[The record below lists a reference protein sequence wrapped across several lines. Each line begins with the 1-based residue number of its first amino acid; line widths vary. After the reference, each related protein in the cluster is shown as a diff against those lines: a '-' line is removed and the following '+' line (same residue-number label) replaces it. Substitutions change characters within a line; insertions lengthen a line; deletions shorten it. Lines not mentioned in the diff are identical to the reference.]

1 MQDVENIKDTED
13 IKGAESIKGAEDI
26 GNMKNTRNIE
36 NYREMEIDRIKYSGI
51 IKFIATI
58 VLTCSI
64 CGFIGMLSLS
74 AVYTEIGKDD
84 GIYEYAYDCIT
95 QNYVHAVLTTLVE
108 SHEEKKKAIDNLLDG
123 SGLSV
128 AVFESDTNDIDK
140 VDVSDEKK
148 YVYGNPKDLIKD
160 YKYFYWAPKGTS
172 YSYNINSLLEVLL
185 QRTYSYE
192 TNIVDEDEE
201 NQKTVYYIV
210 LVDGPFEGSIISKD
224 NMFIQTKQLVN
235 GISFWGKNA
244 MIYEVISFI
253 LMIISGSYMVSAVGH
268 KPGYKEI
275 YLRFVDRVPFEIY
288 SVAIFTVEAIVIY
301 MLYLL
306 IWEGIVTDFVQ
317 LIILGLQIA
326 FVIAFLGVAYIGT
339 FITRIKAKK
348 FWRYTL
354 LYYMFAPLRKI
365 VWYRRED
372 KSLFRTVTWRMIL
385 CIFVLFVTFIFCWM
399 EAQMLYTGFPIVLW
413 VLVVLALVPAGI
425 YMLTFQMN
433 EIKQGVDR
441 LASGDVDHPI
451 KVEKLNGSF
460 KTHAEKLNEI
470 GNGIELAVNEKM
482 KSERLKTELITNV
495 SHDIKTPL
503 TSIINYVDLMK
514 KESIDNQTVLEY
526 MEVLDRQSSRLKKL
540 IEDLIEASKASTGNL
555 AVNFEECDIAVILSQ
570 AVGEFEDKMTAREL
584 TAVVSYPE
592 YSISVKADGRH
603 LWRVFDNL
611 LNNICKYAQP
621 GTRVYIDVAQR
632 GSIVEIIFKNISS
645 SQLNISSDELMER
658 FVRGDSSRNT
668 EGSGL
673 GLSIANSL
681 MELMNGK
688 MTLDVD
694 GDLFKVTLA
703 FDAE

>member
-1 MQDVENIKDTED
+1 MEDIENIKDTED
-13 IKGAESIKGAEDI
+13 IK
-26 GNMKNTRNIE
+26 
-36 NYREMEIDRIKYSGI
+36 IKYSGI

-64 CGFIGMLSLS
+64 CGFVGMFSLS
-74 AVYTEIGKDD
+74 VVYSEIGKDD
-84 GIYEYAYDCIT
+84 GIYEFAYERIT
-95 QNYVHAVLTTLVE
+95 QNYVHAVITTLE
-108 SHEEKKKAIDNLLDG
+108 DSHEEKTKAIDDLLDG

-128 AVFESDTNDIDK
+128 AVLESDTNELDK

-148 YVYGNPKDLIKD
+148 YIYGNPKDLIKD
-160 YKYFYWAPKGTS
+160 YKYYYWAPEGTS
-172 YSYNINSLLEVLL
+172 YGYNINSLPEVLF
-185 QRTYSYE
+185 QDTYSYE
-192 TNIVDEDEE
+192 TMIDDEEYEEDEE
-201 NQKTVYYIV
+201 DQKITYYIV
-210 LVDGPFEGSIISKD
+210 LADGPFEGSITSKD
-224 NMFIQTKQLVN
+224 NMYIQTKQLVN
-235 GISFWGKNA
+235 SISFWGKNA
-244 MIYEVISFI
+244 MIFEVISFI
-253 LMIISGSYMVSAVGH
+253 LMIISGSYLVTAVGH
-268 KPGYKEI
+268 KTGDNEI
-275 YLRFVDRVPFEIY
+275 HLRFVDRVPFEIY
-288 SVAIFTVEAIVIY
+288 SVVFFTVEAMVIGAY
-301 MLYLL
+301 GLFLD
-306 IWEGIVTDFVQ
+306 GIVTDFGQ
-317 LIILGLQIA
+317 LIVLGIQAA
-326 FVIAFLGVAYIGT
+326 FIVAFLGVAYIGT
-339 FITRIKAKK
+339 FITRIKARK
-348 FWRYTL
+348 FWRYTF
-354 LYYMFAPLRKI
+354 LYYMVAPLRKLAG
-365 VWYRRED
+365 YRKDD
-372 KSLFRTVTWRMIL
+372 KSLFRTVTRRMVLGIL
-385 CIFVLFVTFIFCWM
+385 ILFISYIFCWM
-399 EAQMLYTGFPIVLW
+399 EAQMLDTGFPIVLW

-451 KVEKLNGSF
+451 KVEKLNGGF
-460 KTHAEKLNEI
+460 RTHAEKINEI

-514 KESIDNQTVLEY
+514 KESIDNPTVLEY

-540 IEDLIEASKASTGNL
+540 IEDLIEASKASTGNI
-555 AVNFEECDIAVILSQ
+555 AVNFEECDVAVILSQ

-592 YSISVKADGRH
+592 NPISVKADGRH

-611 LNNICKYAQP
+611 LNNICKYAQA

-632 GSIVEIIFKNISS
+632 ESAVEIIFKNISS

-703 FDAE
+703 FDVE